1 MAAFVDGEH
10 VIVLAKD
17 VVHSLPGIRH
27 GPHFERH
34 VVDSGY
40 HPEGLLLMIVVPLR
54 VLRDHLEELGE
65 LPTTSGFRHHFPP
78 LIALLSNPVV
88 VRILRSLPGL
98 PRSYN
103 PTPPPPPREG
113 KPPQPLALPPGF
125 SSPRWHEDVRS

>member
-17 VVHSLPGIRH
+17 VVYGLPGIRH

-54 VLRDHLEELGE
+54 VLRDHIEELAE
-65 LPTTSGFRHHFPP
+65 TRTTRALPHICRP
-78 LIALLSNPVV
+78 LPALLTTPVFV
-88 VRILRSLPGL
+88 SISARS
-98 PRSYN
+98 
-103 PTPPPPPREG
+103 
-113 KPPQPLALPPGF
+113 PGF
-125 SSPRWHEDVRS
+125 FAPTSPTRP

>member
-1 MAAFVDGEH
+1 MAAFIDGEH

-17 VVHSLPGIRH
+17 VVYDLPGIRH

-54 VLRDHLEELGE
+54 VLREHLEELGD
-65 LPTTSGFRHHFPP
+65 FPP
-78 LIALLSNPVV
+78 LAGSATISLLSSLSCLIRLLFVSSARYPASHAPTNPN
-88 VRILRSLPGL
+88 RPPL
-98 PRSYN
+98 PR
-103 PTPPPPPREG
+103 PG